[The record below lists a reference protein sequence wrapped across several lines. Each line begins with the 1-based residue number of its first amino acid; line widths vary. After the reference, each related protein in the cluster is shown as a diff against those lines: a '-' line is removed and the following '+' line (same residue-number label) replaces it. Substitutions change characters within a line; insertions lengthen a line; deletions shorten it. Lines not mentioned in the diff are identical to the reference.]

1 MKETTL
7 VYFRKNLA
15 GASPGLFFGGSTA
28 LSPKIHGLPE
38 HAPVRTTVEGER
50 CCVPLTPTTWAGE
63 KKEGKNEE
71 NGTENERLDFNFSF
85 LALL

>member
-15 GASPGLFFGGSTA
+15 GASPGLFFGGSAA

-38 HAPVRTTVEGER
+38 HAPVRTTVEGE
-50 CCVPLTPTTWAGE
+50 
-63 KKEGKNEE
+63 
-71 NGTENERLDFNFSF
+71 
-85 LALL
+85 